1 MVNARTGDVLGRNTI
16 MKSDHFPGC
25 QNKLLVPAIEGS
37 PNFRKVEGLPV
48 YGVAIPTLDG
58 LKRLLRYLG
67 AHKGKRIVWHNLR
80 EEPVLYI
87 NGRPFVLREAD
98 RPFSNIEYTGIDR
111 ERVEGMEERLKSDV
125 LAEAYYYGGSLLLA
139 DETSDGRVV
148 DVWET
153 VEEGAVLTSKEVY
166 QHCAV
171 EGLRV
176 DYLRVPITD
185 EKAPVERDIDT
196 LTRRASQF
204 SRDACFVFNCQMGRG
219 RTTTGMVI
227 ACLVQAREM
236 RDAGMELPF
245 HTMSVAEVR
254 TEMEALKAG
263 EFGVVRSLLRVL
275 DSGNE
280 GKLMLDAVID
290 ACDAMQNLRES
301 ILNYRSSIL
310 TARGEDRRNLA
321 LGRTLEYLQRYYVLV
336 AFSSYVLSPQYKK
349 ISFEEWM
356 QSRPELY
363 SVLQRMLR
371 RNPSAALSLHEV
383 STTASEP
390 SMPDEAHAM
399 IEDGMDGTD
408 TIRTG
413 AVLGPGTILKED
425 HFPGC
430 QTWRLEQRIEGA
442 PNFRHIQVANA
453 TVCGVG
459 IPSVEGAR
467 SVLRSIGIVS
477 AKEQEKNTLMKESP
491 AEEAH
496 ERGKAIWHNM
506 REEPVVYI
514 KGKPYVLREESRPFK
529 NLQEYSGIEVGRLER
544 MEERLKADVLSE
556 AQRRGGFVNVERE
569 LEGGE
574 LQTIP
579 INVGP
584 QDVLTAKE
592 VLGHLVVE
600 GYSLDYIRIPVT
612 DGHPPKPKD
621 FDALLMA
628 VSLTDPQTALIFS
641 CQMGYGRTTT
651 GMVIG
656 SLLKLR
662 QKGLLAQNLLDFK
675 KQAEETV
682 ARNKKLR
689 HTVAK
694 TPEVKNKM
702 ALDEDSSSD
711 QYMSEESDGEDN
723 SDKESARELVSLRN
737 GDYAAIRRL
746 VRLFVAGMKMKE
758 VVDAVINHCA
768 AITNLR
774 EAILAY
780 RRPRR
785 HWGPS
790 WTSPSAAAAA
800 AVANIDQKVTSTPSR
815 QVARE
820 HEDEFRRA
828 AAFTRGTLALQRYAL
843 IIAFAAFLDS
853 SSYAGGVGSFKTWIH
868 ERPEIR
874 EVMRSIHK
882 QPAAALAAPP
892 KAGLAL
898 SLPPSRRRRE
908 DASPSVGQACSSQDA
923 LALLA
928 SRQGA
933 ILAAGSI
940 LKHYGLPLGSS
951 QMKSITSS
959 TLKQQNICPTIPQE
973 ALETRPCGLSLAGGQ
988 LPVGSAMTCAV
999 PEMRAMLSKLG
1010 TSPPLKLRIRVA
1022 DLREELVVYCG
1033 GQSHVLREADAPV
1046 SSLRPAGIQPDQIA
1060 SMERLLQADVLGEA
1074 ARGQSRILL
1083 HREIELKRRR
1093 ISFSDGHE
1101 DVTSHFDAKPN
1112 ATVVP
1117 YWFYVSPRN
1126 LSAEDGIA
1134 TPVDVF
1140 STLASE
1146 SFAVDYSRLP
1156 LSRERKVSAADIDKL
1171 HSLLQSVAQAWTK
1184 PDGIKEMVLFISHT
1198 GRGSSVRFSMA
1209 TACVALPIMGVPES
1223 EFLPTLAP
1231 STTPPDCK
1239 MAEGD
1244 EELLHGEYRVI
1255 NALVRVLAAGPAT
1268 KAAVDLAIDR
1278 CSEVGNIRHDIFRCR
1293 QSVATAQTLK
1303 YDGFQDDVATAQR
1316 IGSHYLERYF
1326 HLICY
1331 RAYLGDGASQEGLS
1345 YSAWFEARPEL
1356 EHLLSNIE
1364 LE

>member
-1 MVNARTGDVLGRNTI
+1 

-37 PNFRKVEGLPV
+37 PNFRKVDGLPV

-67 AHKGKRIVWHNLR
+67 ADKGKRIVWHNLR

-98 RPFSNIEYTGIDR
+98 RPFSNIEYTGINR

-125 LAEAYYYGGSLLLA
+125 LAEAYYYGGSFLLA

-153 VEEGAVLTSKEVY
+153 IEEGGVLTSKEVY

-204 SRDACFVFNCQMGRG
+204 SNDSCFVFNCQMGRG

-236 RDAGMELPF
+236 RDAGMVLPF
-245 HTMSVAEVR
+245 HATSVAEVR

-336 AFSSYVLSPQYKK
+336 AFSSYVLSSQYKK
-349 ISFEEWM
+349 LSFEEWM

-383 STTASEP
+383 STTTVEQS
-390 SMPDEAHAM
+390 SPDMGHEM
-399 IEDGMDGTD
+399 MEDGMDGTD
-408 TIRTG
+408 TARTG

-430 QTWRLEQRIEGA
+430 QTWRLEQHIAGA
-442 PNFRHIQVANA
+442 PNFRHIQVADA
-453 TVCGVG
+453 TICGVG
-459 IPSVEGAR
+459 IPSLEGAR
-467 SVLRSIGIVS
+467 SVLRSIGIIPV
-477 AKEQEKNTLMKESP
+477 EKHENIAVVTDGP
-491 AEEAH
+491 AEQGNGKE
-496 ERGKAIWHNM
+496 KAIWHNM

-514 KGKPYVLREESRPFK
+514 KGGPYVLREESRPFK

-556 AQRRGGFVNVERE
+556 AQRRGGFVSVERE

-579 INVGP
+579 ISVKP
-584 QDVLTAKE
+584 EDVLTAKE
-592 VLGHLVVE
+592 VFGQLAVE
-600 GYSLDYIRIPVT
+600 GFPVDYIRIPVT

-621 FDALLMA
+621 FDALLMG
-628 VSLTDPQTALIFS
+628 VSLTDPSTALIFS

-662 QKGLLAQNLLDFK
+662 QKGMLAQNLRDV
-675 KQAEETV
+675 QRQGEETV
-682 ARNKKLR
+682 SRKKKLR
-689 HTVAK
+689 HTVAR
-694 TPEVKNKM
+694 TPEIKNNM
-702 ALDEDSSSD
+702 VLDEESSSD
-711 QYMSEESDGEDN
+711 HYMSDDSDAAET
-723 SDKESARELVSLRN
+723 SDKENVRELVALRN

-746 VRLFVAGMKMKE
+746 VRLFVAGLKMKE

-800 AVANIDQKVTSTPSR
+800 VAKKDHRSSSTPSR

-820 HEDEFRRA
+820 AEDEFRRA

-898 SLPPSRRRRE
+898 SLPPSRRRRQ
-908 DASPSVGQACSSQDA
+908 DASPSIGQACSSQDA

-940 LKHYGLPLGSS
+940 LKHYGLPLGSL
-951 QMKSITSS
+951 QMRSITSS
-959 TLKQQNICPTIPQE
+959 TLKQQNMCPSIPQQ

-988 LPVGSAMTCAV
+988 LPIGSAMTCAV
-999 PEMRAMLSKLG
+999 PEMRAMLSMLG
-1010 TSPPLKLRIRVA
+1010 ASPPLKLRIRVA

-1046 SSLRPAGIQPDQIA
+1046 SSLRPAGIQPNQIA

-1074 ARGQSRILL
+1074 ARGQSRVLL

-1101 DVTSHFDAKPN
+1101 DVTSHFDAKPS

-1126 LSAEDGIA
+1126 LSAEEGIA

-1140 STLASE
+1140 SSLASE
-1146 SFAVDYSRLP
+1146 GYAVDYSRLP
-1156 LSRERKVSAADIDKL
+1156 LSRERMVSADDIDKL
-1171 HSLLQSVAQAWTK
+1171 HTLLESVAHAWTK
-1184 PDGIKEMVLFISHT
+1184 PDGFKEMVLFISHT
-1198 GRGSSVRFSMA
+1198 GRGSSIRFSMA
-1209 TACVALPIMGVPES
+1209 TACVALPMMGVPES
-1223 EFLPTLAP
+1223 ELSPALTMSTSP
-1231 STTPPDCK
+1231 SDHK

-1244 EELLHGEYRVI
+1244 EELLRGEYRVI

-1268 KAAVDLAIDR
+1268 KAAVDLAINR
-1278 CSEVGNIRHDIFRCR
+1278 CSEVGNIRQDIFRCR
-1293 QSVATAQTLK
+1293 QTVATAQTLK
-1303 YDGFQDDVATAQR
+1303 YDGFQDDVATAQQ

-1331 RAYLGDGASQEGLS
+1331 RAYLGDGANQQGIS
-1345 YSAWFEARPEL
+1345 YSDWFEARPEL
-1356 EHLLSNIE
+1356 EHLLSNLE